1 MKDRYK
7 NGIFSYKDLLPIKAG
22 HTLSLS
28 LSKSDDIN
36 IYLFGLAKGTDISE
50 ELYDNRGLYI
60 NLDGSIRIGDHKL
73 SADQAIF
80 SGDLNSYAI
89 FADED
94 SYLLEIS
101 YSKKEDKMLKLENMG
116 QVFSLKDVITY
127 LDGAIS
133 NYDVFSRD
141 DLKIVL
147 MAFDAGEGLT
157 PHTAP
162 GDALIFALE
171 GEADMEVGDEIH
183 RIKAGEQIVFPKGV
197 RHNVTA
203 VTKFKMALILVK

>member
-50 ELYDNRGLYI
+50 ELYDNMSLYI

-73 SADQAIF
+73 LKDQAVF

-89 FADED
+89 YADED

-101 YSKKEDKMLKLENMG
+101 YNKKEDKMLKLENMG
-116 QVFSLKDVITY
+116 QIFSLKDVITY
-127 LDGAIS
+127 LDGGIS

-171 GEADMEVGDEIH
+171 GEADMEVGDETH

-203 VTKFKMALILVK
+203 LTKFKMALILVK

>member
-127 LDGAIS
+127 LDGGIS

>member
-7 NGIFSYKDLLPIKAG
+7 NGIFSYKDFLPIKAG

-50 ELYDNRGLYI
+50 ELYDNMSLYI

-73 SADQAIF
+73 LKDQAVF

-89 FADED
+89 YADED

-101 YSKKEDKMLKLENMG
+101 YNKKEDKMLKLENMG
-116 QVFSLKDVITY
+116 QIFSLKDVITY
-127 LDGAIS
+127 LDGGIS

-171 GEADMEVGDEIH
+171 GEADMEVGDETH

>member
-28 LSKSDDIN
+28 LSKSEDIN

-50 ELYDNRGLYI
+50 ELYDNRSLYI

-73 SADQAIF
+73 STEQAIF
-80 SGDLNSYAI
+80 SGSSNSYAI
-89 FADED
+89 YADED

-101 YSKKEDKMLKLENMG
+101 YNKKEDTMLKLENMG
-116 QVFSLKDVITY
+116 QIFSLKDVITY
-127 LDGAIS
+127 LDGGIS

-171 GEADMEVGDEIH
+171 GEADMEVGDESH

>member
-1 MKDRYK
+1 M
-7 NGIFSYKDLLPIKAG
+7 S
-22 HTLSLS
+22 
-28 LSKSDDIN
+28 
-36 IYLFGLAKGTDISE
+36 
-50 ELYDNRGLYI
+50 LYI

-89 FADED
+89 YADED

-101 YSKKEDKMLKLENMG
+101 YNKKENKMLKLENMG

-127 LDGAIS
+127 LDGGIS
-133 NYDVFSRD
+133 NYDVYSRD

-157 PHTAP
+157 SHTAP

-171 GEADMEVGDEIH
+171 GEADMEVGDETH

>member
-28 LSKSDDIN
+28 LSKRNDIN

-50 ELYDNRGLYI
+50 ELYDNMSLYI
-60 NLDGSIRIGDHKL
+60 NLDGSIRIGDYRL
-73 SADQAIF
+73 ASNEAVF

-101 YSKKEDKMLKLENMG
+101 YNKKEDKMLKLENMG
-116 QVFSLKDVITY
+116 QIFSLKDVITY
-127 LDGAIS
+127 LDGGIS

>member
-1 MKDRYK
+1 M
-7 NGIFSYKDLLPIKAG
+7 
-22 HTLSLS
+22 S
-28 LSKSDDIN
+28 LSKRDDIN

-50 ELYDNRGLYI
+50 ELYDNRSLYI

-73 SADQAIF
+73 SNDQAIF

-89 FADED
+89 YADED

-101 YSKKEDKMLKLENMG
+101 YNKKEDKMLKLENMG

-127 LDGAIS
+127 LDGGIS

-171 GEADMEVGDEIH
+171 GEADMMVKDETH

>member
-28 LSKSDDIN
+28 LSKRNDIN

-50 ELYDNRGLYI
+50 ELYDNRSLYI
-60 NLDGSIRIGDHKL
+60 NLDGSIRIGDHRL
-73 SADQAIF
+73 ASNEAVF
-80 SGDLNSYAI
+80 SGSSNSYAI

-101 YSKKEDKMLKLENMG
+101 YNKKEDKMLKLENMG
-116 QVFSLKDVITY
+116 QIFSLKDVITY
-127 LDGAIS
+127 LDGGIS

-162 GDALIFALE
+162 GYALIFALE

>member
-28 LSKSDDIN
+28 LSKSDHIN

-50 ELYDNRGLYI
+50 ELYDNRSLYI
-60 NLDGSIRIGDHKL
+60 NLDGSIRIGDHRL
-73 SADQAIF
+73 ASNEAVF
-80 SGDLNSYAI
+80 SGSSNSYAI

-101 YSKKEDKMLKLENMG
+101 YNKKEDKMLKLENMG
-116 QVFSLKDVITY
+116 QIFSLKDVITY
-127 LDGAIS
+127 LDGGIS

-171 GEADMEVGDEIH
+171 GEADMEVGDKIH
-183 RIKAGEQIVFPKGV
+183 RIKAGEQIIFPKGV

>member
-7 NGIFSYKDLLPIKAG
+7 KGIFSYKELLPIKAG

-28 LSKSDDIN
+28 LSTDAGKN

-50 ELYDNRGLYI
+50 ELYDNRSLYI

-89 FADED
+89 YADED

-101 YSKKEDKMLKLENMG
+101 YNKKEDKMLKLENMG
-116 QVFSLKDVITY
+116 QIFSLKDVITY
-127 LDGAIS
+127 LDGGIS

-171 GEADMEVGDEIH
+171 GEADMEVGDETH

-203 VTKFKMALILVK
+203 LTKFKMALILVK

>member
-7 NGIFSYKDLLPIKAG
+7 NGIFSYKELLPIKAG

-28 LSKSDDIN
+28 LSNDWDKN

-50 ELYDNRGLYI
+50 ELYDNKSLYI

-73 SADQAIF
+73 STNQAIF

-89 FADED
+89 YADED

-101 YSKKEDKMLKLENMG
+101 YNKKEDKMLKLENMG

-127 LDGAIS
+127 LDGGIS
-133 NYDVFSRD
+133 NYDVYSRD

-171 GEADMEVGDEIH
+171 GEADMEVGDETH

>member
-7 NGIFSYKDLLPIKAG
+7 NGIFSYKELLPIKAS

-28 LSKSDDIN
+28 LSKRGDIN

-50 ELYDNRGLYI
+50 ELYDNRSLYI

-89 FADED
+89 YADED

-101 YSKKEDKMLKLENMG
+101 YNKKEDKMLKLENMG

-127 LDGAIS
+127 LDGGIS
-133 NYDVFSRD
+133 NYDVYSRD

-171 GEADMEVGDEIH
+171 GEADMEVGDETH
-183 RIKAGEQIVFPKGV
+183 RIKAGEQIVFHKGV
-197 RHNVTA
+197 RHNVIA

>member
-28 LSKSDDIN
+28 LSKRDDIN
-36 IYLFGLAKGTDISE
+36 IFLFGLAKGTDISE
-50 ELYDNRGLYI
+50 ELYDNRSLYI

-73 SADQAIF
+73 SNDQVIF

-89 FADED
+89 YADED

-101 YSKKEDKMLKLENMG
+101 YNKKEDKMLKLENMG

-127 LDGAIS
+127 LDGGIS

-171 GEADMEVGDEIH
+171 GEADMMVKDETH

>member
-7 NGIFSYKDLLPIKAG
+7 NGIFSYKELLPIKAG

-28 LSKSDDIN
+28 LSNDGDKN

-50 ELYDNRGLYI
+50 ELYDNKSLYI

-73 SADQAIF
+73 STNQAIF

-89 FADED
+89 YADED

-101 YSKKEDKMLKLENMG
+101 YNKKEDKMLKLENMG
-116 QVFSLKDVITY
+116 QIFSLKDVITY
-127 LDGAIS
+127 LDGGIS

-171 GEADMEVGDEIH
+171 GEADMEVGDETH

>member
-7 NGIFSYKDLLPIKAG
+7 NGIFSYKELLPSKAG

-28 LSKSDDIN
+28 LSKRDDIN

-50 ELYDNRGLYI
+50 ELYDNKSLYI

-89 FADED
+89 YADED

-101 YSKKEDKMLKLENMG
+101 YNKKEDKMLKLENMG

-127 LDGAIS
+127 LDGGIS
-133 NYDVFSRD
+133 NYDVYSRD

-171 GEADMEVGDEIH
+171 GEADMEVGDETH

>member
-7 NGIFSYKDLLPIKAG
+7 NGIFSYKELLPIKAG
-22 HTLSLS
+22 YTLSLS
-28 LSKSDDIN
+28 LSKRADIN

-50 ELYDNRGLYI
+50 ELYDNRSLYI

-89 FADED
+89 YADED

-101 YSKKEDKMLKLENMG
+101 YNKKEEKMLKLENMG

-127 LDGAIS
+127 LDGGIS

-147 MAFDAGEGLT
+147 MAFDAGERLT

-171 GEADMEVGDEIH
+171 GEADMEVGDETH

-197 RHNVTA
+197 RHNVIA

>member
-28 LSKSDDIN
+28 LTKSDDIN

-50 ELYDNRGLYI
+50 ELYDNKSLYI
-60 NLDGSIRIGDHKL
+60 NLDGAIRIGDHKL
-73 SADQAIF
+73 STDQAIF

-101 YSKKEDKMLKLENMG
+101 YNKKEDKMLKLENMG

-127 LDGAIS
+127 LDGGIS

-171 GEADMEVGDEIH
+171 GEADMEVGDETH

>member
-7 NGIFSYKDLLPIKAG
+7 NGIFSYKDLLPIKDG

-28 LSKSDDIN
+28 LTKSDDIN

-50 ELYDNRGLYI
+50 ELYDNRSLYI
-60 NLDGSIRIGDHKL
+60 NLEGSIRIGDHRL
-73 SADQAIF
+73 ASNEAVF

-101 YSKKEDKMLKLENMG
+101 YNKKEDKMLKLENMG
-116 QVFSLKDVITY
+116 QIFSLKDVITY
-127 LDGAIS
+127 LDGGIS

>member
-7 NGIFSYKDLLPIKAG
+7 NGIFSYKELLPIKAG

-28 LSKSDDIN
+28 LSNDGDKN

-50 ELYDNRGLYI
+50 ELYDNKSLYI

-73 SADQAIF
+73 STNQAIF

-89 FADED
+89 YANED

-101 YSKKEDKMLKLENMG
+101 YNKKEDKMLKLENMG
-116 QVFSLKDVITY
+116 QIFSLKDVITY
-127 LDGAIS
+127 LDGGIS

-171 GEADMEVGDEIH
+171 GEADMEVGDETH

>member
-28 LSKSDDIN
+28 LSKRNDIN
-36 IYLFGLAKGTDISE
+36 IYLFGLAKGMDISE
-50 ELYDNRGLYI
+50 ELYDNMSLYI
-60 NLDGSIRIGDHKL
+60 NLDGSIRIGDYRL
-73 SADQAIF
+73 ASNEAVF
-80 SGDLNSYAI
+80 SDDLNSYAI
-89 FADED
+89 YVDED

-101 YSKKEDKMLKLENMG
+101 YNKKEDKMLKLENMG
-116 QVFSLKDVITY
+116 QIFSLKDVITY
-127 LDGAIS
+127 LDGGIS

>member
-7 NGIFSYKDLLPIKAG
+7 NGIFSYKELLPIKAG
-22 HTLSLS
+22 YTLSLS
-28 LSKSDDIN
+28 LSKRGDIN

-50 ELYDNRGLYI
+50 ELYDNRSLYI

-80 SGDLNSYAI
+80 SGELNSYAI
-89 FADED
+89 YADED

-101 YSKKEDKMLKLENMG
+101 YNKKEDKMLKLENMG

-127 LDGAIS
+127 LDGGIS
-133 NYDVFSRD
+133 NYDVYSCD

-171 GEADMEVGDEIH
+171 GEADMMVKDETH

>member
-1 MKDRYK
+1 M
-7 NGIFSYKDLLPIKAG
+7 
-22 HTLSLS
+22 
-28 LSKSDDIN
+28 
-36 IYLFGLAKGTDISE
+36 
-50 ELYDNRGLYI
+50 
-60 NLDGSIRIGDHKL
+60 DGSIRIGDQKL
-73 SADQAIF
+73 LKDQAIF

-89 FADED
+89 YADED

-101 YSKKEDKMLKLENMG
+101 YNKKEDKMLKLENMG
-116 QVFSLKDVITY
+116 QIFSLKDVITY
-127 LDGAIS
+127 LDGGIS

>member
-1 MKDRYK
+1 MKDRFK
-7 NGIFSYKDLLPIKAG
+7 NGLFNLTDDLKIKAH
-22 HTLSLS
+22 HTLSIS
-28 LSKSDDIN
+28 LCNSEDKN

-50 ELYDNRGLYI
+50 EEYENDSLYI
-60 NLDGSIRIGDHKL
+60 NLGGSVRVGENNLKKYD
-73 SADQAIF
+73 AMF
-80 SGDLNSYAI
+80 SGQLNSYAI
-89 FADED
+89 YADTD

-101 YSKKEDKMLKLENMG
+101 YKKGEDNMLKLEQMG
-116 QVFSLKDVITY
+116 SVFNLKDVIEY
-127 LDGAIS
+127 VDGGIS

-171 GEADMEVGDEIH
+171 GEADMMVKDEVH
-183 RIKAGEQIVFPKGV
+183 RIKAGEQIVFPKGE

>member
-7 NGIFSYKDLLPIKAG
+7 NGIFSYKELLPIKAG

-28 LSKSDDIN
+28 LSNNGDKN

-50 ELYDNRGLYI
+50 ELYDNKSLYI

-73 SADQAIF
+73 STNQAIF

-89 FADED
+89 YADED

-101 YSKKEDKMLKLENMG
+101 YNKKEDKMLKLENMG
-116 QVFSLKDVITY
+116 QIFSLKDVITY
-127 LDGAIS
+127 LDGGIS

-171 GEADMEVGDEIH
+171 GEADMEVGDETH

>member
-1 MKDRYK
+1 
-7 NGIFSYKDLLPIKAG
+7 
-22 HTLSLS
+22 
-28 LSKSDDIN
+28 
-36 IYLFGLAKGTDISE
+36 
-50 ELYDNRGLYI
+50 
-60 NLDGSIRIGDHKL
+60 
-73 SADQAIF
+73 
-80 SGDLNSYAI
+80 
-89 FADED
+89 
-94 SYLLEIS
+94 
-101 YSKKEDKMLKLENMG
+101 MLKLENMG

-127 LDGAIS
+127 LDGGIS

-171 GEADMEVGDEIH
+171 GEADMEVGDETY

-203 VTKFKMALILVK
+203 LTKFKMALVLVK

>member
-7 NGIFSYKDLLPIKAG
+7 NGIFSYKDLLPIKSG
-22 HTLSLS
+22 HTLSLN
-28 LSKSDDIN
+28 LSNDGDKN

-50 ELYDNRGLYI
+50 ELYDNKSLYI

-73 SADQAIF
+73 STNQAIF

-89 FADED
+89 YADED

-101 YSKKEDKMLKLENMG
+101 YNKKEDKMLKLENMG
-116 QVFSLKDVITY
+116 QIFSLKDVITY
-127 LDGAIS
+127 LDGGIS

-171 GEADMEVGDEIH
+171 GEADMEVGDETH
-183 RIKAGEQIVFPKGV
+183 RIKAGEQIVFPKGI

>member
-7 NGIFSYKDLLPIKAG
+7 TGIINFKELLKIKAH
-22 HTLSLS
+22 HTLS
-28 LSKSDDIN
+28 IN
-36 IYLFGLAKGTDISE
+36 IENSNDKNIYIFALAKGTDISE
-50 ELYDNRGLYI
+50 EKYDQQKFYI
-60 NLDGSIRIGDHKL
+60 NLDGDVLIAGRRLLKYDALFLTEK
-73 SADQAIF
+73 
-80 SGDLNSYAI
+80 DLYGI
-89 FADED
+89 FAKND
-94 SYLLEIS
+94 SYFVELSFDMRE
-101 YSKKEDKMLKLENMG
+101 EDMLKLDNKG
-116 QVFSLKDVITY
+116 NIFNLKNVIEY
-127 LDGAIS
+127 VDGGIS

-147 MAFDAGEGLT
+147 MAFDEGEGLT

-171 GEADMEVGDEIH
+171 GEADMMVKDETY
-183 RIKAGEQIVFPKGV
+183 RIKEGEQIVFPKGE

>member
-7 NGIFSYKDLLPIKAG
+7 NGIFSYKELLPIKAG

-28 LSKSDDIN
+28 LSKRGDIN

-50 ELYDNRGLYI
+50 ELYDNRSLYI

-89 FADED
+89 YADED

-101 YSKKEDKMLKLENMG
+101 YNKKEDQMLKLENMG

-127 LDGAIS
+127 LDGGIS
-133 NYDVFSRD
+133 NYDVYSRD

-171 GEADMEVGDEIH
+171 GEADMMVKDETH
-183 RIKAGEQIVFPKGV
+183 RIKADEQIVFPKGV

>member
-50 ELYDNRGLYI
+50 ELYDNMSLYI

-73 SADQAIF
+73 SADQAVF

-89 FADED
+89 YADED

-101 YSKKEDKMLKLENMG
+101 YNKKEDKMLKLENMG
-116 QVFSLKDVITY
+116 QIFSLKDVITY
-127 LDGAIS
+127 LDGGIS

>member
-7 NGIFSYKDLLPIKAG
+7 NGIFSYNELLPIKAG

-28 LSKSDDIN
+28 LSKRGDIN

-50 ELYDNRGLYI
+50 ELYDNRSLYI

-89 FADED
+89 YADED

-101 YSKKEDKMLKLENMG
+101 YNKKEDKMLKLENMG
-116 QVFSLKDVITY
+116 QIFSLKDVITY
-127 LDGAIS
+127 LDGGIS

-171 GEADMEVGDEIH
+171 GEADMEVGDETY

-203 VTKFKMALILVK
+203 LTKFKMALVLVK

>member
-7 NGIFSYKDLLPIKAG
+7 NGIFSYKELLPIKAG

-28 LSKSDDIN
+28 LSNDGDKN

-50 ELYDNRGLYI
+50 ELYDNKSLYI

-73 SADQAIF
+73 STNQAIF

-89 FADED
+89 YADED

-101 YSKKEDKMLKLENMG
+101 YNKKEDKMLKLENMG
-116 QVFSLKDVITY
+116 QIFSLKDVITY
-127 LDGAIS
+127 LDGGIS
-133 NYDVFSRD
+133 NYDVYSRD

-171 GEADMEVGDEIH
+171 GEADMEVGDETH

>member
-28 LSKSDDIN
+28 LSKRNDIN

-50 ELYDNRGLYI
+50 ELYDNRSLYI
-60 NLDGSIRIGDHKL
+60 NLDGSIRIGDYRL
-73 SADQAIF
+73 ASNEAVF

-101 YSKKEDKMLKLENMG
+101 YNKKEDKMLKLENMG
-116 QVFSLKDVITY
+116 QIFSLKDVITY
-127 LDGAIS
+127 LDGGIS

>member
-1 MKDRYK
+1 MKDGYK
-7 NGIFSYKDLLPIKAG
+7 NGIFSYKELLPIKAG
-22 HTLSLS
+22 HTLSLN
-28 LSKSDDIN
+28 LSNDADKN

-50 ELYDNRGLYI
+50 ELYDNRSLYI

-73 SADQAIF
+73 VKDQAIF

-101 YSKKEDKMLKLENMG
+101 YNKKEDKMLKLENMG
-116 QVFSLKDVITY
+116 QIFSLKDVITY
-127 LDGAIS
+127 LDGGIS

-162 GDALIFALE
+162 GDALIFAME
-171 GEADMEVGDEIH
+171 GEADMEVGDETH

-203 VTKFKMALILVK
+203 LTKFKMALILVK

>member
-7 NGIFSYKDLLPIKAG
+7 DGIINFRELIKIKPY
-22 HTLSLS
+22 HTLSINVENS
-28 LSKSDDIN
+28 IDKN
-36 IYLFGLAKGTDISE
+36 IYIFALAKDTDISE
-50 ELYDNRGLYI
+50 EKYDDQKFYV
-60 NLDGSIRIGDHKL
+60 NLDGDVTIGNKRLLKYD
-73 SADQAIF
+73 AIF
-80 SGDLNSYAI
+80 LTGINSYGI
-89 FADED
+89 SVKSD
-94 SYLLEIS
+94 SYLMEIS
-101 YSKKEDKMLKLENMG
+101 FDKKEEDMLKLENKG
-116 QVFSLKDVITY
+116 EIFNLKNVIEY
-127 LDGAIS
+127 VDGGIS

-147 MAFDAGEGLT
+147 MAFDEGEGLT

-171 GEADMEVGDEIH
+171 GEADMMVKDEVY
-183 RIKAGEQIVFPKGV
+183 RIKEGEQIVFPKGE